1 MQFLLAIGSLMR
13 KQLAVCFT
21 IILLASAADPAG
33 AQQRTPIKI
42 DAVRV
47 GFQRL
52 GSDHLFKSGC
62 WTPVYV
68 DVTAGLQGTPK
79 ADIVVETD
87 DCDDV
92 RSRYTMALPP
102 LEPKEQF
109 TLLTYTKP
117 GSTSAE
123 LTASAVIEDRTVAM
137 KADQLL
143 AKDLNSQIF
152 LAVGSRL
159 PTLRRAFVLMKGTP
173 KVQGEEEG
181 STMDDGDSP
190 RRLAVLDQ
198 TQMMPNRWFAYE
210 PIDVMI
216 LTTGNREFI
225 TSLINEREGRKDAL
239 ADWVRRGGRIIVSI
253 GRNQDLIAGLGPIQ
267 ELLPV
272 TSAGVEQVTQLN
284 SLRAFCSENRAF
296 ETRLNKNNPNEK
308 PVPVDVAKLQ
318 AKPGCEIETILT
330 EQKGLPLIVR
340 GAYGLGS
347 VTVVAFDL
355 DQPPFTSYLQDLQ
368 VKFWNEL
375 ANLAITAP
383 KADMLR
389 GQQLPG
395 NQRENIDLAA
405 QLEMNLEEFADVPV
419 ISFGWVALFILIYII
434 IVGPLDYFFLK
445 KVLKRLELTWITFPT
460 VVITISV
467 VAYFTAYALKG
478 NDQRINKIDL
488 VDIDLESQRVYGN
501 TWFTIFSPRIQH
513 YTVGLEPL
521 GGVPQANVAGV
532 PNASINLSWMGRPD
546 NSFSGTGRRQSQGL
560 FRRTYDYT
568 PDATGMMGVP
578 IQVWSTKSFESRWE
592 TVFSPTQ
599 PLVTADLKH
608 PKGKREALSGEIV
621 SHLPMDLTNVALL
634 YRTGTSQRWYNLRS
648 LLPGIPVRVDN
659 LRDGREMSQ
668 WANESYPDT
677 RAAGNRNVGFNTVA
691 PQVTPVAIKNLMFQQ
706 RASPNVPDNALRYL
720 DQSWRAKRKDEVIVF
735 GRVAIPQKAAAQ
747 GQQDLPAEEVAKG
760 EGSLSHLWVGAIP
773 GAGQPRPEL
782 LGTMHQEGYVRV
794 IIPIRDE
801 NAP

>member
-1 MQFLLAIGSLMR
+1 MH
-13 KQLAVCFT
+13 KQLLVCVA
-21 IILLASAADPAG
+21 LLLLVSAAVPAR
-33 AQQRTPIKI
+33 AQQRAPITI

-68 DVTAGLQGTPK
+68 DVTAGPQGTPK

-92 RSRYTMALPP
+92 RSRFTMALPP
-102 LEPKEQF
+102 LEPKEAF

-152 LAVGSRL
+152 LAIGSRL
-159 PTLRRAFVLMKGTP
+159 PTLRRAFALIKGTP

-181 STMDDGDSP
+181 SGMDDGDSP
-190 RRLAVLDQ
+190 RRLAVLDLA
-198 TQMMPNRWFAYE
+198 QMMPNRWFAYE

-239 ADWVRRGGRIIVSI
+239 ADWVRRGGRIIVSV
-253 GRNQDLIAGLGPIQ
+253 GKNQDLVPGLGPIQ

-272 TSAGVEQVTQLN
+272 TSAGVEQVPQLN
-284 SLRAFCSENRAF
+284 GLRTFCSENRAF
-296 ETRLNKNNPNEK
+296 EARQNKNNPNEK

-318 AKPGCEIETILT
+318 AKPGYEIETVAA
-330 EQKGLPLIVR
+330 ERKELPLIVR

-355 DQPPFTSYLQDLQ
+355 DQQPFTSYLQDLQ

-375 ANLAITAP
+375 ANLTIPPP
-383 KADMLR
+383 KTELMDRR
-389 GQQLPG
+389 GNFAG
-395 NQRENIDLAA
+395 NQQSLDLAT

-521 GGVPQANVAGV
+521 GGAPQSNVAGV
-532 PNASINLSWMGRPD
+532 PSSSINVSWMGRPE
-546 NSFSGTGRRQSQGL
+546 NAWSGTGRRQSQGL

-592 TVFSPTQ
+592 TVSNPAQ
-599 PLVTADLKH
+599 PWVTADLKH

-621 SHLPMDLTNVALL
+621 SHLPMDLTNVAIL
-634 YRTGTSQRWYNLRS
+634 YGTGTSQRWYNLRN

-668 WANESYPDT
+668 WASESYPDT
-677 RAAGNRNVGFNTVA
+677 RAAGNRTVGFNPVA
-691 PQVTPVAIKNLMFQQ
+691 AQVTPIALKNLMFQQ
-706 RASPNVPDNALRYL
+706 KANPNVPDNALRYL
-720 DQSWRAKRKDEVIVF
+720 DQSWRHKRRDEVIIF
-735 GRVAIPQKAAAQ
+735 GRVPSPQTAGAQ

-760 EGSLSHLWVGAIP
+760 DGSLSHLWIGAIP
-773 GAGQPRPEL
+773 GTGQPRPDL
-782 LGTMHQEGYVRV
+782 LGTMHQEGYVRI
-794 IIPIRDE
+794 IIPVKDE